1 MAVKVDTQK
10 EIIFGS
16 SDPNISRVLSKKEKD
31 GELRKLAPRIYTT
44 NLIDSPENIVRRNLI
59 EILAYRYPNALI
71 SHRSAKE
78 MRPTSTGDFFL
89 TNSTTR
95 RVANLPGIILNFIK
109 GPKATANDIPFM
121 GLHISGEH
129 RYMLENMQL
138 SRKSGDESRVL
149 PIAVIENKLEQLL
162 LTGGEKRLNQYRD
175 ELRDIA
181 NELGMTDEFSKINN
195 IISALLSTHDA
206 KVLSTDSA
214 KARAA
219 GNPFDANR
227 VELFEI
233 LFDTIKDRYFVIQK
247 VVKITI
253 YDSLSTLK
261 ITSQKF
267 TAEDDA
273 DYSSLIED
281 VRLLLKDNGRIE
293 TSFSV
298 EFIYKEFESEANLF
312 DKLLPGVSNI
322 YKFLCALNQ
331 KIGDNSKLF
340 HDIMNKVEKLN
351 ILKVNR
357 TDLFVEDYVYYS
369 SNDNFERGSRIELR
383 LPKCRIPEN
392 KMFGM
397 LDELGGDIS
406 LDNLGINPIDD
417 INKLFLKI
425 IIWHAFL
432 YSHQNNHI
440 MSTIILVYDDN
451 TCEIQSP
458 FDTTIRTTAYRKIN
472 EVADCIIQSK
482 DPVKAVIV
490 INEMWSYPNNGE
502 VLAKNYEERVKTE
515 NPISLFACHM
525 VDKCLNS
532 YSYHF
537 ESDKVG
543 SLSYV
548 IDILKQDID
557 ATIHMNFMNPVIKA
571 FQSRLQI

>member
-1 MAVKVDTQK
+1 M
-10 EIIFGS
+10 
-16 SDPNISRVLSKKEKD
+16 
-31 GELRKLAPRIYTT
+31 
-44 NLIDSPENIVRRNLI
+44 
-59 EILAYRYPNALI
+59 
-71 SHRSAKE
+71 
-78 MRPTSTGDFFL
+78 
-89 TNSTTR
+89 
-95 RVANLPGIILNFIK
+95 
-109 GPKATANDIPFM
+109 
-121 GLHISGEH
+121 
-129 RYMLENMQL
+129 
-138 SRKSGDESRVL
+138 
-149 PIAVIENKLEQLL
+149 
-162 LTGGEKRLNQYRD
+162 
-175 ELRDIA
+175 
-181 NELGMTDEFSKINN
+181 
-195 IISALLSTHDA
+195 
-206 KVLSTDSA
+206 
-214 KARAA
+214 
-219 GNPFDANR
+219 
-227 VELFEI
+227 
-233 LFDTIKDRYFVIQK
+233 
-247 VVKITI
+247 
-253 YDSLSTLK
+253 
-261 ITSQKF
+261 
-267 TAEDDA
+267 
-273 DYSSLIED
+273 
-281 VRLLLKDNGRIE
+281 
-293 TSFSV
+293 

-340 HDIMNKVEKLN
+340 HDIMNKVGKLN

-417 INKLFLKI
+417 IHKLFLNI
-425 IIWHAFL
+425 IICHAFL

-571 FQSRLQI
+571 FQSRLHINYYTFHNDNQLKRFINTIMILNKQSFM